1 LATLVQEGL
10 ATLAPEAGF
19 TRVLGAALTLVPAV
33 ELTPDREVVFTL
45 APAVELTPDREVVFT
60 LAPAAALTPDREVA
74 PTRVLGVVPTP
85 VLGDLAMLGLAGSL
99 MTNGTA
105 LLRTANDAKSI
116 CGRFLVPQPVS
127 RTHIL

>member
-1 LATLVQEGL
+1 MATLVQEGL

-19 TRVLGAALTLVPAV
+19 TRVLGAALTLV
-33 ELTPDREVVFTL
+33 
-45 APAVELTPDREVVFT
+45 PAVELTPDREVVFT